1 MKKIVLV
8 LLSFLLLLSCK
19 NQQEII
25 EKPDLLQSRKCPVS
39 FSVSGFTQTT
49 TPLSANLKQTMALD
63 NTPSATLTYYK
74 IHYIVFDSQGNTVSR
89 LEQNYNEKGKLFR
102 IVGGVRKLISSDM
115 QFGSLTDSLQAG
127 SYTIMVAAG
136 GEHSSLNAP
145 LIFNSTANT
154 YTDPLSS
161 ATLSQ
166 AKFYPDFYGFP
177 MSDAFYYKGDLVVG
191 TSNSVKTITLNRIVG
206 KVKFVIED
214 AIPAQAIIASF
225 TMSYNNKYVKI
236 ATNQAEEQVLATM
249 GISLHGSAG
258 VSNWS
263 TEFLVLNTTTEFTLK
278 AELLGADYKP
288 IVSKVIP
295 IKALVNQQTTVTGK
309 MSAVKPNSFTVTADP
324 NWGTIE
330 STIKY

>member
-1 MKKIVLV
+1 MKIVV
-8 LLSFLLLLSCK
+8 LILSSCLLLLSCK
-19 NQQEII
+19 KQQEII
-25 EKPDLLQSRKCPVS
+25 EKPTPLQLQKYPVNL
-39 FSVSGFTQTT
+39 SVSGFTQTH
-49 TPLSANLKQTMALD
+49 TPFSTSSKQTTALY

-74 IHYIVFDSQGNTVSR
+74 IHYIVFDAQGNTVSR
-89 LEQNYNEKGKLFR
+89 LEQNFNEKGKLFR
-102 IVGGVRKLISSDM
+102 IVGGVRKLVSSEM
-115 QFGSLTDSLQAG
+115 PFGSLTDSLQAG
-127 SYTIMVAAG
+127 NYTVMVAAG

-154 YTDPLSS
+154 YTDPLFS

-177 MSDAFYYKGDLVVG
+177 MSDAFYYKGNLVVD
-191 TSNSVKTITLNRIVG
+191 TSKSVKAITLNRIVG

-214 AIPAQAIIASF
+214 AIPAQAIVASF

-258 VSNWS
+258 ESNWS

-288 IVSKVIP
+288 IVSKLIP

-324 NWGTIE
+324 NWGTTE